1 MRILGSKHGAFFYV
15 RALVH
20 IYERSRGF
28 CHSVIWNPM
37 IPRIRNMAEQLYHAF
52 TVIPRMRYRVVVYAE
67 QRVEDRWVE
76 MSSTE
81 LATFARP
88 NREPRMPTRPPPPP
102 PPPAAAAAD
111 DQVVPQG
118 PPEQSSTPPEQSAEP
133 NTDAPGAMRTQ
144 RRAQEARVA
153 GQRRSPPPRP
163 SRAPLARGPP
173 LAYQMMVPAWAVLAN
188 DIWFDCPMCTEAIA
202 HSGVV
207 CGQCGGR
214 PACCDVLYPWSLA
227 DRARG
232 DAPSADTRAHS
243 RKKDQT
249 ALFRANQTALLR
261 VTHIF

>member
-1 MRILGSKHGAFFYV
+1 
-15 RALVH
+15 
-20 IYERSRGF
+20 
-28 CHSVIWNPM
+28 
-37 IPRIRNMAEQLYHAF
+37 MAEQLYHAF

-102 PPPAAAAAD
+102 PPPAAEDQVVPQRPQPPPPPAAAAE

-118 PPEQSSTPPEQSAEP
+118 PPEELPQPSSDS
-133 NTDAPGAMRTQ
+133 PGAMRSQ
-144 RRAQEARVA
+144 RRSREARVS

-173 LAYQMMVPAWAVLAN
+173 LAHRMMVPAWAVLAN
-188 DIWFDCPMCTEAIA
+188 DIWFACPMCAEAIA

-214 PACCDVLYPWSLA
+214 PACCECLISMEL
-227 DRARG
+227 
-232 DAPSADTRAHS
+232 S
-243 RKKDQT
+243 RYSEGRCPFCRYEGPQ
-249 ALFRANQTALLR
+249 
-261 VTHIF
+261 